1 MKAPKAKPEEESV
14 MSISPRKGGANS
26 STDLL
31 MKRYEKDL
39 QDVLRQFEIDY
50 DSTISEVTMVTIMAQ
65 MGFIQVSNNTD
76 VEAVQ
81 DIWRHLQPVGGGEP
95 QAQ

>member
-1 MKAPKAKPEEESV
+1 
-14 MSISPRKGGANS
+14 MSISPRKGAANS
-26 STDLL
+26 SSDLL

-50 DSTISEVTMVTIMAQ
+50 DSRISEVTMVTIMAQ

-81 DIWRHLQPVGGGEP
+81 DIWRHLQPVVGRE
-95 QAQ
+95 AQRQ